1 MIFAID
7 MGNTNIV
14 LGCADKGEILF
25 EERMS
30 TNLTKTSLEYAID
43 FKALLELKNVRATD
57 IEGAIISSVVPP
69 ITDTVAEAVRKVAGK
84 KPLILGPGIKT
95 GLNIKIDDPKQLG
108 ADLAAGAVAALEFYE
123 PPLAVIDMG
132 TATTISYI
140 DAKGRYCGGSVIP
153 GVATA
158 VSSLVSATS
167 QLMKISLMA
176 PKKVIGTNTV
186 DCMKSGAVYGNA
198 ALIDG
203 MLDRMEEET
212 GEHLNVVATGGIAK
226 TVIPFCR
233 RKIVIDDSLLL
244 KGLLKIYDMNSVP
257 GSILRDIRH

>member
-69 ITDTVAEAVRKVAGK
+69 ITDTVAEAVRKVTGK

-132 TATTISYI
+132 LPPLFPTLTRRA
-140 DAKGRYCGGSVIP
+140 
-153 GVATA
+153 
-158 VSSLVSATS
+158 
-167 QLMKISLMA
+167 
-176 PKKVIGTNTV
+176 
-186 DCMKSGAVYGNA
+186 
-198 ALIDG
+198 
-203 MLDRMEEET
+203 
-212 GEHLNVVATGGIAK
+212 GIAEA
-226 TVIPFCR
+226 P
-233 RKIVIDDSLLL
+233 
-244 KGLLKIYDMNSVP
+244 
-257 GSILRDIRH
+257 